1 MARQILRTTLPEK
14 GRYRH
19 SKKVGQCTTIMGINI
34 QKEDRA
40 FFNAFPLSVYNFPVI
55 PLLAKFLSHAAKKHP
70 IPDATTLCLTGIK
83 CLVVCQH
90 TFWYV
95 YIIFTLQKY
104 GNKLLLGG
112 DIMSLSIKDAK
123 ILSQALKNARK
134 ERHLTQD
141 GCAELLNISTS
152 FFKDLER
159 CKSTPSL
166 GGFYNICRTLN
177 ISADKCI
184 FSENDDKS
192 SLAYQEL
199 LCLLLQC
206 DEKSLSVLTATG
218 KALIANSNSTLP
230 SGESSKT
237 HI

>member
-1 MARQILRTTLPEK
+1 
-14 GRYRH
+14 
-19 SKKVGQCTTIMGINI
+19 
-34 QKEDRA
+34 
-40 FFNAFPLSVYNFPVI
+40 
-55 PLLAKFLSHAAKKHP
+55 
-70 IPDATTLCLTGIK
+70 
-83 CLVVCQH
+83 
-90 TFWYV
+90 
-95 YIIFTLQKY
+95 
-104 GNKLLLGG
+104 
-112 DIMSLSIKDAK
+112 MSLSIKDAK

-184 FSENDDKS
+184 FSKDDD
-192 SLAYQEL
+192 AYSPSYPEL
-199 LCLLLQC
+199 LCLLSQC
-206 DEKSLSVLTATG
+206 DEKSLSVLTATA
-218 KALIANSNSTLP
+218 KALIANNENVQP
-230 SGESSKT
+230 SGGSAEV